1 MESTDHIPMDFDTA
15 PGDYFADEISVT
27 ETVDKSGEKIKDKL
41 KVQTELANPYLQYM
55 RAKKKENPG
64 IALNSTVIRE
74 QWAGLGEHER
84 KEYIDL

>member
-27 ETVDKSGEKIKDKL
+27 ETVDKSGEKIKDNL
-41 KVQTELANPYLQYM
+41 KVQTEPANPYLQYM

-64 IALNSTVIRE
+64 IALNRGGGSYVFQNCRFYNFLE
-74 QWAGLGEHER
+74 C
-84 KEYIDL
+84 

>member
-41 KVQTELANPYLQYM
+41 KVQTEPANPYLQYM

-64 IALNSTVIRE
+64 IALNRGGGVIRFSK
-74 QWAGLGEHER
+74 L
-84 KEYIDL
+84 